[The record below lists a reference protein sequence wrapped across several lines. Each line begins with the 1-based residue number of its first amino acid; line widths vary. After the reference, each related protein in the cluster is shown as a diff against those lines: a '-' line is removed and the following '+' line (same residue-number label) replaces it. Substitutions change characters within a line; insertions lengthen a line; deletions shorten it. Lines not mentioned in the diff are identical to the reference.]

1 MDSWTKRPIL
11 LSAIKID
18 NNDIERHKKEP
29 QISAVDVVIHISKL
43 YDDLNIHKTRI
54 KSNL

>member
-1 MDSWTKRPIL
+1 MESWTKRPIL

-18 NNDIERHKKEP
+18 NNDIERLKKEP